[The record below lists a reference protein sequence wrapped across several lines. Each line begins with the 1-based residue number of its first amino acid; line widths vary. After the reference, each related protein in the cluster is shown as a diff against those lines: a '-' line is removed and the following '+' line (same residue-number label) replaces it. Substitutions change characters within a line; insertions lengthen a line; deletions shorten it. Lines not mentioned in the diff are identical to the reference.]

1 MGKCWP
7 VLPIITLKF
16 KFYYRERAGTFCRV
30 VSIISPE
37 SFIISPRADYD
48 HNACPRADYDH
59 NARPRA
65 DYDHNAC
72 PRAVIMTVPKFW
84 QNFSRNA
91 SGRLWEH
98 KKPSCESLCRK
109 ILALIISPKSFI
121 ISPRADYETHNQP

>member
-1 MGKCWP
+1 MGNAQ
-7 VLPIITLKF
+7 PIFHRMAALQTLSHRNTNF
-16 KFYYRERAGTFCRV
+16 TTERGRALFVEWTGL

-37 SFIISPRADYD
+37 SFIIS
-48 HNACPRADYDH
+48 PRADYDH

-84 QNFSRNA
+84 QNFSWNA

-98 KKPSCESLCRK
+98 KKPSCESL
-109 ILALIISPKSFI
+109 
-121 ISPRADYETHNQP
+121 